1 MTVVKL
7 ELVRRDTMEG
17 LYPVTKYLLISVLKR
32 ISKNT
37 INWINVLPMNKD
49 LIVNMKEVVLLIDII
64 KPRYIGKFR
73 MSQKAWLR

>member
-1 MTVVKL
+1 MVKL

-37 INWINVLPMNKD
+37 KNWINVIPLNKD
-49 LIVNMKEVVLLIDII
+49 LISDIKEVVLLKDII
-64 KPRYIGKFR
+64 KSRYVGNFR
-73 MSQKAWLR
+73 ISQKAWLSE